1 MKKYSTI
8 LFDADETLLDF
19 PACEKAALCSVC
31 DKFGIAFSEEVRATF
46 SAFNL
51 ALWKQL
57 EKGLITRDL
66 IKIRRFEQLAEH
78 FSLAANPKEMAVY
91 YVHML
96 STFAFL
102 LDGADKLCERL
113 SKEHKLYIVTNGIGT
128 VQQNRLAKSG
138 LLPYFSEVFIS
149 ENIGSQKPSK
159 EFFDFVFENIPEK
172 DKSRIIIVGDSMT
185 SDILGG
191 INAGID
197 TCFFNPW
204 GREEIYKPTYTAK
217 SFEELEDILGKK
229 YENA

>member
-31 DKFGIAFSEEVRATF
+31 EKFGIEFNEEVRATF

-57 EKGLITRDL
+57 EKGLVTRD
-66 IKIRRFEQLAEH
+66 IIRIRRFEQFAEH
-78 FSLAANPKEMAVY
+78 FCLTADPKEMAVF
-91 YVHML
+91 YVEML

-102 LDGADKLCERL
+102 LKGADKLCEKL
-113 SKEHKLYIVTNGIGT
+113 SAEYDLYIVTNGIGT
-128 VQQNRLAKSG
+128 VQQKRLAKSG
-138 LLPYFSEVFIS
+138 LLPCFSEVFIS
-149 ENIGSQKPSK
+149 ENIGSQKPNK

-172 DKSRIIIVGDSMT
+172 DKSKIIIVGDSMS

-204 GREEIYKPTYTAK
+204 GREEIYKPTYTAN
-217 SFEELEDILGKK
+217 SFEELEAVFIG
-229 YENA
+229 E